1 MSSSPKRLFRILG
14 IASATI
20 VVAISVG
27 SYWLTNRIEDT
38 LNTVLRE
45 AGIQVKTANIS
56 VWRRS
61 LELRVIDYIPSDS
74 SDGYPHKLSLQFLSI
89 EGVHVL
95 RFIRKHDLIIDRIV
109 LDDGLLAYS
118 KNFRIKSDSTS
129 TQKRSDVKINR
140 LQIKSLLIKN
150 VQAGMFDDSV
160 RENSATIH
168 DLHLQDLVMYFKP
181 DTSYTIGEVRANLA
195 DLSSSAKG
203 SLHTFSIS
211 RVSYNS
217 NEKRIDAERFR
228 ITPRYNKQ
236 DFARVARIQ
245 KTRLE
250 IELSNI
256 ILEGIE
262 LEQFLSDSTLRIK
275 RITIPKPV
283 IHAYRDKRYPFVR
296 DWIMPL
302 PIEGIRRLPFTV
314 DIDSIL
320 IQQADIAYEEFS
332 DKGLPQSGTITFNK
346 LNASFAGLNTALKN
360 PTAKDFCTLVAEC
373 KVMNNGS
380 LHATFKMPLNSQTN
394 YQASGSVRNMQLNS
408 LNPSLGNLTRIEI
421 ADGTLNELFFNFSY
435 NDDRSTGEVLINYK
449 DLRLGA
455 LKKDKTHEPNKI
467 LSAAI
472 NAIVKSDKDKSVDK
486 SKRTGMID
494 IQRDKKRFV
503 FQFWWRSLLDGL
515 QSTFLNNG
523 KKKKTRHGSSS

>member
-1 MSSSPKRLFRILG
+1 MTVSPARFLKITGIIILIIG
-14 IASATI
+14 VI
-20 VVAISVG
+20 ISVG
-27 SYWLTNRIEDT
+27 AYWLTLRIEEK
-38 LNTVLRE
+38 LNAALQE
-45 AGIQVKTANIS
+45 AGLQVKQANIS
-56 VWRRS
+56 LLRRS
-61 LELRVIDYIPSDS
+61 IELQVIEYVPPDS
-74 SDGYPHKLSLQFLSI
+74 SDAYPHTLSLQFFSI

-95 RFIRKHDLIIDRIV
+95 RLIRKHDLIIDRIV
-109 LDDGLLAYS
+109 LDEGLLGYNT
-118 KNFRIKSDSTS
+118 NFRLPRDSAS
-129 TQKRSDVKINR
+129 TQKKSDINIDR

-160 RENSATIH
+160 KVNSATIH
-168 DLHLQDLVMYFKP
+168 NLHLRDLVVYFKP
-181 DTSYTIGEVRANLA
+181 DTSYSIGEVTATL
-195 DLSSSAKG
+195 DHLISAQKE
-203 SLHTFSIS
+203 SLHTFSIAS
-211 RVSYNS
+211 ITYNS
-217 NEKRIDAERFR
+217 REKVLSLEQFR
-228 ITPRYNKQ
+228 VTPRHTKS
-236 DFARVARIQ
+236 DFARIARIQ
-245 KTRLE
+245 TTRLDVE
-250 IELSNI
+250 IPDVLV
-256 ILEGIE
+256 EGIE
-262 LEQFLSDSTLRIK
+262 LDRLLHDNVLRVK
-275 RITIPKPV
+275 RVTIPRPV

-360 PTAKDFCTLVAEC
+360 PAAQDFCTLVAEC

-380 LHATFKMPLNSQTN
+380 LQATFKMPLNSQTN

-472 NAIVKSDKDKSVDK
+472 NAIVKSNKDKSMEQA
-486 SKRTGMID
+486 KRTGEID
-494 IQRDKKRFV
+494 IERDKKRFV
-503 FQFWWRSLLDGL
+503 FQYWWRSLLDGL
-515 QSTFLNNG
+515 QSTFLSSG
-523 KKKKTRHGSSS
+523 KKKKAGNKPS